1 MGCYL
6 IAKTI
11 MNYSQNRKNL
21 KGFLGWSGFTLAILG
36 IALMLTGSNMDGTYV
51 QWLGVIVGGIAC
63 VLLVGCSVT
72 DVYKKPKKIVHPL
85 YTPYELYKIDM
96 GIEEGSDKEK
106 MMDRFH
112 AKYSPIKG
120 TEL

>member
-6 IAKTI
+6 IAKLI

-21 KGFLGWSGFTLAILG
+21 KEFLGWSGFVLAIFA
-36 IALMLTGSNMDGTYV
+36 IALILIGSTSDGTII

-63 VLLVGCSVT
+63 VLLVGCSFT
-72 DVYKKPKKIVHPL
+72 DVYKPKKIVHQL
-85 YTPYELYKIDM
+85 YTPYELYKMDM
-96 GIEEGSDKEK
+96 EIEEGSAKEK

>member
-1 MGCYL
+1 
-6 IAKTI
+6 
-11 MNYSQNRKNL
+11 MNYSQKRKNL
-21 KGFLGWSGFTLAILG
+21 KGFLGMSGVVLAVLG
-36 IALMLTGSNMDGTYV
+36 IALMLTGSTMDGTYV

-72 DVYKKPKKIVHPL
+72 DVYKPKKIVHPL
-85 YTPYELYKIDM
+85 YTPYEEYKMDM
-96 GIEEGSDKEK
+96 GIEKGSEKEK
-106 MMDRFH
+106 IMDRFH

>member
-36 IALMLTGSNMDGTYV
+36 IALMLNEFVSM
-51 QWLGVIVGGIAC
+51 
-63 VLLVGCSVT
+63 
-72 DVYKKPKKIVHPL
+72 
-85 YTPYELYKIDM
+85 
-96 GIEEGSDKEK
+96 
-106 MMDRFH
+106 
-112 AKYSPIKG
+112 IKDI
-120 TEL
+120 LIIFN